1 MVIYAENQSGTELEN
16 TDAQMAVF
24 RTLLAR
30 HGVKK
35 SELICLVD
43 YPLPNSQNSLPMRLI
58 ILITK
63 NNNFS
68 CIMCTYIFTYLH
80 TEMLFDNIGVI
91 NLEVIYLVDWTIPCY
106 FLKSI

>member
-24 RTLLAR
+24 RTLLAH

-80 TEMLFDNIGVI
+80 TEMLFDNIGAI
-91 NLEVIYLVDWTIPCY
+91 KLEVSR
-106 FLKSI
+106 KME

>member
-1 MVIYAENQSGTELEN
+1 MEIYAENQNGTELGN
-16 TDAQMAVF
+16 TDAHMAVF
-24 RTLLAR
+24 RTLLVR

-35 SELICLVD
+35 SELIYLVD

-80 TEMLFDNIGVI
+80 TEMLFDNIVVI
-91 NLEVIYLVDWTIPCY
+91 NLEVICLVDSRKI
-106 FLKSI
+106 K

>member
-1 MVIYAENQSGTELEN
+1 MVIYAESQNGTELGN

-35 SELICLVD
+35 AEVICLV
-43 YPLPNSQNSLPMRLI
+43 YCPIPNSQNSLPMRLI
-58 ILITK
+58 ILITE

-68 CIMCTYIFTYLH
+68 YIMFTYIFTYWH

-91 NLEVIYLVDWTIPCY
+91 
-106 FLKSI
+106 K